1 MVPGRKLAQE
11 GESRLAGERPGLAG
25 SERMLK
31 RATLMKLELSCAA
44 IMKTPGVMGTE
55 PHRYPK
61 AGQRGQCRFDPL
73 YFVNWH
79 AGGRMTGLGPAQA
92 GRSTPYRL

>member
-31 RATLMKLELSCAA
+31 RATLMKLELRAVQPS
-44 IMKTPGVMGTE
+44 
-55 PHRYPK
+55 
-61 AGQRGQCRFDPL
+61 
-73 YFVNWH
+73 
-79 AGGRMTGLGPAQA
+79 
-92 GRSTPYRL
+92 